1 MQQRPSQPL
10 LSSSDDHQ
18 KDLTSAVTEPLE
30 REDVPL
36 KESNN
41 KPKDSGNPMEAQW
54 GIGWRSPSILLLGL
68 IFGILFACGHHLY
81 YQSLSHTLVHS
92 ASQQRWAIQIG
103 TGLAFLTKT
112 ALGATI
118 TIAFAQQLWSHLR
131 RQSMSVEA
139 LDCLFSIT
147 SDPLCFLNLEVLLG
161 AKVLVLL
168 ALISW

>member
-1 MQQRPSQPL
+1 MQQHPSQPS

-18 KDLTSAVTEPLE
+18 KGPTAGITEAPE
-30 REDVPL
+30 KEDVPL
-36 KESNN
+36 RSSSD
-41 KPKDSGNPMEAQW
+41 KPRDPENPEEAQW
-54 GIGWRSPSILLLGL
+54 GIGCRSPSRLLLGL
-68 IFGILFACGHHLY
+68 ILRIVFACGHHLY
-81 YQSLSHTLVHS
+81 YRYLNGTLVHS
-92 ASQQRWAIQIG
+92 ASQQRWAIQVG

-118 TIAFAQQLWSHLR
+118 TIAFAQQLWSDLR
-131 RQSMSVEA
+131 RQPMSVEA

-147 SDPLCFLNLEVLLG
+147 SDPRSFLNLEVLLG